1 MNPRFS
7 LAPFLLHHDFL
18 QRKVSAESGPA
29 RGEGCNLIL
38 MKRLLQPMLHFLFL
52 LDSLFRLS
60 RAQADRKAKSFPAV
74 SLPGKSQPPPQLHL
88 QAVHTQNGCSSLWVG
103 MESSGSRFSF
113 SHPACP
119 GSPSAF
125 IFCGISLSHSSV
137 QIQGGL
143 LRVSYAWNG
152 SWGGKRPVCMRR
164 GPVGPQCL
172 FFC

>member
-1 MNPRFS
+1 MCFS

-18 QRKVSAESGPA
+18 QRKVSAESRLGV
-29 RGEGCNLIL
+29 GEGCNLIL
-38 MKRLLQPMLHFLFL
+38 MKRFLQYALFPI
-52 LDSLFRLS
+52 SFGFPLS
-60 RAQADRKAKSFPAV
+60 PVSHAQADIKAESFPAV
-74 SLPGKSQPPPQLHL
+74 FLPGKSQTPPWLHL
-88 QAVHTQNGCSSLWVG
+88 QALRTQNGCSSLWVG
-103 MESSGSRFSF
+103 MESSGSCFSF

-125 IFCGISLSHSSV
+125 IFCGILLLHSSV

-143 LRVSYAWNG
+143 LCASYAWNG
-152 SWGGKRPVCMRR
+152 SWGGKWPVCMRR